1 MAEIQIARID
11 YRLIH
16 GQVVTKW
23 MKAYPAK
30 RIVIV
35 DTELAQDVF
44 MADIYA
50 MAAPAGT
57 KVDVVETDQAKSF
70 LEGTK
75 GSVFLLFKN
84 VESCFEAFSDGVIFS
99 KLVVGGIPTDAGKAL
114 VYSSIY
120 MSASEY
126 EKLEK
131 ISDTGIQVILQ
142 STPDDSYAELSKIKE
157 KL

>member
-35 DTELAQDVF
+35 DTELAQDDF
-44 MADIYA
+44 MDDIYA

-70 LEGTK
+70 WKERK
-75 GSVFLLFKN
+75 GV
-84 VESCFEAFSDGVIFS
+84 CFYC
-99 KLVVGGIPTDAGKAL
+99 LR
-114 VYSSIY
+114 
-120 MSASEY
+120 M
-126 EKLEK
+126 
-131 ISDTGIQVILQ
+131 
-142 STPDDSYAELSKIKE
+142 
-157 KL
+157 

>member
-35 DTELAQDVF
+35 DTELAQDDF

-84 VESCFEAFSDGVIFS
+84 VESCYEAFSDGVIFP

-131 ISDTGIQVILQ
+131 ISDTGDTGNSSVHTGRLLCR
-142 STPDDSYAELSKIKE
+142 TFKN
-157 KL
+157 

>member
-35 DTELAQDVF
+35 DSELAQDDF
-44 MADIYA
+44 MADIYM

-57 KVDVVETDQAKSF
+57 KVDVVETDQAKNF
-70 LEGTK
+70 LDRIK

-84 VESCFEAFSDGVIFS
+84 VESCYQVYFDGVDFP

-120 MSASEY
+120 MSASEF

-131 ISDTGIQVILQ
+131 ISKDGTQVILQ
-142 STPDDSYAELSKIKE
+142 STPDDSFAELSKIKE

>member
-35 DTELAQDVF
+35 DTELAQD
-44 MADIYA
+44 DL

-84 VESCFEAFSDGVIFS
+84 VESCYEAFSDGVIFP

>member
-35 DTELAQDVF
+35 DTELAQDDF

-57 KVDVVETDQAKSF
+57 KVDVVETDQAKKF
-70 LEGTK
+70 FGRNEREC
-75 GSVFLLFKN
+75 VFT
-84 VESCFEAFSDGVIFS
+84 V
-99 KLVVGGIPTDAGKAL
+99 
-114 VYSSIY
+114 
-120 MSASEY
+120 
-126 EKLEK
+126 
-131 ISDTGIQVILQ
+131 
-142 STPDDSYAELSKIKE
+142 
-157 KL
+157 

>member
-35 DTELAQDVF
+35 DSELAQDDF
-44 MADIYA
+44 MADIYM

-57 KVDVVETDQAKSF
+57 KVDVVETKRAASF
-70 LEGTK
+70 LEGIK

-84 VESCFEAFSDGVIFS
+84 VESCYQAFFAGVTFP
-99 KLVVGGIPTDAGKAL
+99 KLVVGGIPTDVGKSL

-126 EKLEK
+126 EKLDR
-131 ISDTGIQVILQ
+131 INRTGIKVILQ
-142 STPDDSYAELSKIKE
+142 STPDDSHTELSAIKE

>member
-35 DTELAQDVF
+35 DSELAQDDF
-44 MADIYA
+44 MADIYM

-57 KVDVVETDQAKSF
+57 KVDVVETERARSF
-70 LEGTK
+70 LDSIS

-84 VESCFEAFSDGVIFS
+84 VESCYEAFFNGVAFPR
-99 KLVVGGIPTDAGKAL
+99 LVVGGIPTDAGKVL

-126 EKLEK
+126 DKLEQ
-131 ISDTGIQVILQ
+131 ISRAGIEVILQ
-142 STPDDSYAELSKIKE
+142 STPDDSCAELSKIKE